1 ATEAAN
7 TPMVVSQNTS
17 MSIDRVAAAANGPL
31 WWQFYPAQSLEA
43 SKEILDTAVN
53 AGCTAVVVTVDQQ
66 ASYYERSLHDRNL
79 GGRGAGRG
87 GRGGTSPSMMP
98 AAGPARYRVQA

>member
-1 ATEAAN
+1 TRMKYPIMVAPTATQVPLHPDGESGMHRAATEAAN

-66 ASYYERSLHDRNL
+66 ASY
-79 GGRGAGRG
+79 
-87 GRGGTSPSMMP
+87 
-98 AAGPARYRVQA
+98 